1 MSSFETTFSR
11 TIGHEGKFQA
21 NPKDRGNWTG
31 GKEGVGELKGT
42 KWGLAAMTYPHLDI
56 ANITL
61 EQAKEIYYNDW
72 WLKLKMERWPNVMK
86 YQLFDAAF
94 NHGTGRANQFL
105 QFAARVKDDGIIG
118 PKTITAVNMTDPN
131 DLVLRFLAK
140 RLRYFTE
147 VKTWAEFSRGW
158 SLRVAQCLE
167 YAAEDN

>member
-56 ANITL
+56 ASITL

-86 YQLFDAAF
+86 YQMFDAAF
-94 NHGTGRANQFL
+94 NHGSGRANQFL
-105 QFAARVKDDGIIG
+105 QYAARVKDDGVIG

-147 VKTWAEFSRGW
+147 VKTWAEFSKGW

>member
-1 MSSFETTFSR
+1 MSSFETTFNR

-61 EQAKEIYYNDW
+61 EQAKEIYFNDW
-72 WLKLKMERWPNVMK
+72 WLKLKMDCLPNVMK
-86 YQLFDAAF
+86 YQMFDAAF
-94 NHGTGRANQFL
+94 NHGIGRANQFL
-105 QFAARVKDDGIIG
+105 QYAARVKDDGVIG

-147 VKTWAEFSRGW
+147 VKTWAEFSKGW

>member
-31 GKEGVGELKGT
+31 GKERVGELKGT

-61 EQAKEIYYNDW
+61 EQAKEIYFNDW

-86 YQLFDAAF
+86 YQMFDAAF

-105 QFAARVKDDGIIG
+105 QFAARVKDDGVIG
-118 PKTITAVNMTDPN
+118 PKTIAAVNKADPN

-147 VKTWAEFSRGW
+147 VKTWVEFSRGW

>member
-61 EQAKEIYYNDW
+61 EQAKEIYFNDW
-72 WLKLKMERWPNVMK
+72 WLKLKMDCWPNVMK
-86 YQLFDAAF
+86 YQMFDAAF

-105 QFAARVKDDGIIG
+105 QFSVRVKEDGIIG
-118 PKTITAVNMTDPN
+118 PNTVKAVNMTDPN
-131 DLVLRFLAK
+131 DIVMRFLAK

-147 VKTWAEFSRGW
+147 VKTWKEFSKGW
-158 SLRVAQCLE
+158 TLRVAQCLE

>member
-21 NPKDRGNWTG
+21 NPKDRGNWTS

-61 EQAKEIYYNDW
+61 EQAKEIYFNDW

-86 YQLFDAAF
+86 YQMFDAAF

-105 QFAARVKDDGIIG
+105 QYAARVKDDGVIG

>member
-11 TIGHEGKFQA
+11 TIGHEGKFQDD
-21 NPKDRGNWTG
+21 PLDRGNWTG

-56 ANITL
+56 ANITM

-86 YQLFDAAF
+86 YQMFDAAF

-105 QFAARVKDDGIIG
+105 QFAARVKEDGAIG
-118 PKTITAVNMTDPN
+118 PNTIQAVNKTDPN

-147 VKTWAEFSRGW
+147 VKTWARFSKGW

>member
-61 EQAKEIYYNDW
+61 EQAKEIYFNDW
-72 WLKLKMERWPNVMK
+72 WLKLKMDCWPNVMK
-86 YQLFDAAF
+86 YQMFDAAF

-105 QFAARVKDDGIIG
+105 QFAARVKDDGVIG
-118 PKTITAVNMTDPN
+118 PKTITAVNMTDLN

>member
-1 MSSFETTFSR
+1 MSSFETTFNR

-72 WLKLKMERWPNVMK
+72 WLKLKIERWPNVMK
-86 YQLFDAAF
+86 YQIFDAAF

-105 QFAARVKDDGIIG
+105 QYAARVKDDGVIG

-147 VKTWAEFSRGW
+147 VKTWAEFSKGW

>member
-1 MSSFETTFSR
+1 MSSFETTFNR

-21 NPKDRGNWTG
+21 NHKDRGNWTG

-61 EQAKEIYYNDW
+61 EQAKEIYFSDW
-72 WLKLKMERWPNVMK
+72 WLKLKMDCWPNVMK
-86 YQLFDAAF
+86 YQMFDAAF

-105 QFAARVKDDGIIG
+105 QFAARVKDDGVIG
-118 PKTITAVNMTDPN
+118 PKTITAINMTDPN

>member
-21 NPKDRGNWTG
+21 NPKDRGNWTS

-86 YQLFDAAF
+86 YQMFDAAF

-105 QFAARVKDDGIIG
+105 QYAARVKDDGVIG
-118 PKTITAVNMTDPN
+118 PKTIAAVNMTDPD

>member
-1 MSSFETTFSR
+1 MSSFETTFNR

-21 NPKDRGNWTG
+21 NPKDRGNWTS

-56 ANITL
+56 ASITL
-61 EQAKEIYYNDW
+61 EQAKEIYFNDW
-72 WLKLKMERWPNVMK
+72 WLKLKMGCWPNVMK
-86 YQLFDAAF
+86 YQMFDAAF
-94 NHGTGRANQFL
+94 SHGTGRANQFL
-105 QFAARVKDDGIIG
+105 QFAARVKDDGVIG
-118 PKTITAVNMTDPN
+118 PKTTTAVNMTDPN

-147 VKTWAEFSRGW
+147 VKTWAEFSKGW

>member
-31 GKEGVGELKGT
+31 GKESVGELKGT

-86 YQLFDAAF
+86 YQMFDAAF
-94 NHGTGRANQFL
+94 NHGSGRANQFL
-105 QFAARVKDDGIIG
+105 QFAARVKDDGVIG

-147 VKTWAEFSRGW
+147 VKTWAEFSKGW

-167 YAAEDN
+167 YAAEAN

>member
-1 MSSFETTFSR
+1 MSSFETTFNR

-21 NPKDRGNWTG
+21 NPLDRGNWTS

-56 ANITL
+56 KNIAY
-61 EQAKEIYYNDW
+61 EQAKEIYYTDW

-86 YQLFDAAF
+86 YQMFDAAF
-94 NHGTGRANQFL
+94 NHGTGRANQFI
-105 QFAARVKDDGIIG
+105 QFAARVKDDGVIG
-118 PKTITAVNMTDPN
+118 PATITAVNMTDPN

-147 VKTWAEFSRGW
+147 VKTWKEFSKGW
-158 SLRVAQCLE
+158 ALRVAQCLE

>member
-1 MSSFETTFSR
+1 MSSFETTFQR

-21 NPKDRGNWTG
+21 NPKDRGNWTSG
-31 GKEGVGELKGT
+31 QVGVGQLKGT
-42 KWGLAAMTYPHLDI
+42 KWGLAAMTYPDLDI

-86 YQLFDAAF
+86 YQMFDAAF
-94 NHGTGRANQFL
+94 NHGTGRANQFI
-105 QFAARVKDDGIIG
+105 QFSVRVKEDGIIG
-118 PKTITAVNMTDPN
+118 PKTVTAVNMTDPN
-131 DLVLRFLAK
+131 DIVMRFLAK

-147 VKTWAEFSRGW
+147 VKTWKEFSKGW

>member
-61 EQAKEIYYNDW
+61 EQAKEIYFNDW
-72 WLKLKMERWPNVMK
+72 WLKLKMERWPDVMK
-86 YQLFDAAF
+86 YQMFDAAF

-105 QFAARVKDDGIIG
+105 QYAARVKDDGVIG
-118 PKTITAVNMTDPN
+118 PKTITAVNMIDPN

>member
-21 NPKDRGNWTG
+21 NPKDRGNWTS

-61 EQAKEIYYNDW
+61 EQAKEVYFNDW
-72 WLKLKMERWPNVMK
+72 WLKLKMERWPNVMR
-86 YQLFDAAF
+86 YQIFDAAF

-105 QFAARVKDDGIIG
+105 QYAARVKDDGVIG

-147 VKTWAEFSRGW
+147 VKTWAEFSKGW

>member
-1 MSSFETTFSR
+1 MSSFETTFNR

-86 YQLFDAAF
+86 YQMFDAAF

-105 QFAARVKDDGIIG
+105 QFAARVKDDGVIG

-147 VKTWAEFSRGW
+147 VKTWAEFSKGW

>member
-31 GKEGVGELKGT
+31 GKEGAGELKGT

-72 WLKLKMERWPNVMK
+72 WFKLKMDRWPNVMK

-105 QFAARVKDDGIIG
+105 QFAARVKDDGVIG

>member
-1 MSSFETTFSR
+1 MSSFETTFNR

-72 WLKLKMERWPNVMK
+72 WLKLKIERWPNVMK
-86 YQLFDAAF
+86 YQIFDAAF

-105 QFAARVKDDGIIG
+105 QFAARVKDDGVIG

-147 VKTWAEFSRGW
+147 VKTWVEFSKGW

>member
-1 MSSFETTFSR
+1 MSSFETTFNR

-21 NPKDRGNWTG
+21 NPKDRGNWTS

-72 WLKLKMERWPNVMK
+72 WFKLKMDRWPNVMK
-86 YQLFDAAF
+86 YQIFDAAF

-105 QFAARVKDDGIIG
+105 QYAARVKDDGVIG

-147 VKTWAEFSRGW
+147 VKTWAEFSKGW

>member
-1 MSSFETTFSR
+1 MSSFETTFNR

-21 NPKDRGNWTG
+21 NPKDRGNWTS

-42 KWGLAAMTYPHLDI
+42 KWGLAAMTYPDLDI

-86 YQLFDAAF
+86 YQMFDAAF
-94 NHGTGRANQFL
+94 NHGTGRANQFI
-105 QFAARVKDDGIIG
+105 QFAVHVKDDGIIG
-118 PKTITAVNMTDPN
+118 PKTIAAVNMTDHN
-131 DLVLRFLAK
+131 DIVMRFLAK

-147 VKTWAEFSRGW
+147 VKAWKEFSKGW
-158 SLRVAQCLE
+158 TLRVAQCLE

>member
-1 MSSFETTFSR
+1 MSSFETTFNR

-21 NPKDRGNWTG
+21 NPKDRGNWTS

-56 ANITL
+56 ASITL

-86 YQLFDAAF
+86 YQIFDTAF

-105 QFAARVKDDGIIG
+105 QYAARVKDDGVIG

-147 VKTWAEFSRGW
+147 VKTWAEFGRGW

>member
-1 MSSFETTFSR
+1 MSSFETTFNR

-42 KWGLAAMTYPHLDI
+42 KWGLAAMTYPDLDI

-61 EQAKEIYYNDW
+61 EQAKEIYFNDW
-72 WLKLKMERWPNVMK
+72 WLKLKMDCWPNVLK
-86 YQLFDAAF
+86 YQMFDAAF

-105 QFAARVKDDGIIG
+105 QFAARVKDDGVIG

>member
-94 NHGTGRANQFL
+94 NHGTGRTNQFL
-105 QFAARVKDDGIIG
+105 QFAARVKDDGVIG

-147 VKTWAEFSRGW
+147 VKTWAVFSKGW

>member
-86 YQLFDAAF
+86 YQMFDAAF
-94 NHGTGRANQFL
+94 NHGIGRANQFL
-105 QFAARVKDDGIIG
+105 QYAARVKDDGVIG
-118 PKTITAVNMTDPN
+118 PKTITAVNKTDPN

-147 VKTWAEFSRGW
+147 VKTWAEFSKGW

>member
-1 MSSFETTFSR
+1 MSSFETTFNR

-21 NPKDRGNWTG
+21 NPKDRGNWTS

-61 EQAKEIYYNDW
+61 EQAKEIYFNDW
-72 WLKLKMERWPNVMK
+72 WLKLKMDCWPNVMK
-86 YQLFDAAF
+86 YQIFDAAF

-105 QFAARVKDDGIIG
+105 QFAARVKDDGVIG

>member
-61 EQAKEIYYNDW
+61 EQAKGIYFNDW
-72 WLKLKMERWPNVMK
+72 WLKLKMDCWPDVMK
-86 YQLFDAAF
+86 YQMFDAAF

-105 QFAARVKDDGIIG
+105 QFAARVKDDGVIG

-147 VKTWAEFSRGW
+147 VKTWAEFSKGW

>member
-42 KWGLAAMTYPHLDI
+42 KWGLAAMTYPNLDI
-56 ANITL
+56 ASITL

-86 YQLFDAAF
+86 YQMFDAAF

-105 QFAARVKDDGIIG
+105 QFAARVKDDGVIG
-118 PKTITAVNMTDPN
+118 PNTIQAVNMTDPN

-147 VKTWAEFSRGW
+147 VKTWAEFSKGW

>member
-1 MSSFETTFSR
+1 MSSFETTFNR

-61 EQAKEIYYNDW
+61 EQAKEIYFNDW
-72 WLKLKMERWPNVMK
+72 WLKLKMDCWPNVIK
-86 YQLFDAAF
+86 YQMFDAAF

-105 QFAARVKDDGIIG
+105 QFAARVKDDGVIG
-118 PKTITAVNMTDPN
+118 PKTVAAVSAMDPN
-131 DLVLRFLAK
+131 DIVLRFLAK

-147 VKTWAEFSRGW
+147 VKTWKEFSKGW

>member
-1 MSSFETTFSR
+1 MSSFETTFNR

-21 NPKDRGNWTG
+21 NPKDRGNWTS

-86 YQLFDAAF
+86 YQMFDAAF

-105 QFAARVKDDGIIG
+105 QFAARVKDDGVIG

>member
-31 GKEGVGELKGT
+31 GKERVGELKGT

-61 EQAKEIYYNDW
+61 EQAKEIYFNDW
-72 WLKLKMERWPNVMK
+72 WLKLKMDCWPNVIK
-86 YQLFDAAF
+86 YQMFDAAF

-105 QFAARVKDDGIIG
+105 QFAARVKDDGVIG

-147 VKTWAEFSRGW
+147 VKTWAEFSKGW

>member
-1 MSSFETTFSR
+1 MSSFETTFNR

-61 EQAKEIYYNDW
+61 EQAKEIYFNDW
-72 WLKLKMERWPNVMK
+72 WLKLKMDCWPNVMK
-86 YQLFDAAF
+86 YQMFDAAF

-105 QFAARVKDDGIIG
+105 QFAARVKYDGVIG
-118 PKTITAVNMTDPN
+118 PKTITAVNMTDHN

-147 VKTWAEFSRGW
+147 VKTWAEFSKGW

>member
-21 NPKDRGNWTG
+21 NPKDRGNWTS

-56 ANITL
+56 ASITL
-61 EQAKEIYYNDW
+61 EQAKEIYFNDW
-72 WLKLKMERWPNVMK
+72 WLKLKMDCWPNVMK
-86 YQLFDAAF
+86 YQMFDAAF

-105 QFAARVKDDGIIG
+105 QFAARVKDDGVIG
-118 PKTITAVNMTDPN
+118 PKTIAAVNMTDSN

>member
-31 GKEGVGELKGT
+31 GKVGVGELKGT

-61 EQAKEIYYNDW
+61 EQAKEIYFNDW
-72 WLKLKMERWPNVMK
+72 WLKLKMDCWPNVMK

-105 QFAARVKDDGIIG
+105 QFAARVKDDGVIG
-118 PKTITAVNMTDPN
+118 PKTITAVNSTEPN

-147 VKTWAEFSRGW
+147 VKTWAEFSKGW

>member
-21 NPKDRGNWTG
+21 NPKDRGNWTS
-31 GKEGVGELKGT
+31 GKEGVGQLKGT
-42 KWGLAAMTYPHLDI
+42 KWGLAAMTYPDLDI

-61 EQAKEIYYNDW
+61 EEAKAIYKHDW
-72 WLKLKMERWPNVMK
+72 WDRLNMERWPNVMQ
-86 YQLFDAAF
+86 YQMFDAAF

-105 QFAARVKDDGIIG
+105 QYAVKVTEDGKIGLETMAAVK
-118 PKTITAVNMTDPN
+118 AMDPN
-131 DLVLRFLAK
+131 DIVMRFLAK

>member
-21 NPKDRGNWTG
+21 NPKDRGNWTS
-31 GKEGVGELKGT
+31 GKEGVGQLKGT
-42 KWGLAAMTYPHLDI
+42 KWGLAAMTYPDLDI
-56 ANITL
+56 ANITID
-61 EQAKEIYYNDW
+61 EAKAIYKRDW
-72 WLKLKMERWPNVMK
+72 WDKLSMERWPNVMQ
-86 YQLFDAAF
+86 YQMFDAAF

-105 QFAARVKDDGIIG
+105 QYAVKAAEDGKIG
-118 PKTITAVNMTDPN
+118 PNTMAAVNAMDPN
-131 DLVLRFLAK
+131 DIVMRFLAK

>member
-21 NPKDRGNWTG
+21 NPKDRGNWTS

-56 ANITL
+56 ASITL

-86 YQLFDAAF
+86 YQMFDAAF
-94 NHGTGRANQFL
+94 NHGTGRANQFI
-105 QFAARVKDDGIIG
+105 QFAARVKDDGVIG
-118 PKTITAVNMTDPN
+118 PATIKAVNMTDPN

-147 VKTWAEFSRGW
+147 VKTWAEFSKGW

>member
-42 KWGLAAMTYPHLDI
+42 KWGLAAMTYPNLDI

-86 YQLFDAAF
+86 YQMFDAAF
-94 NHGTGRANQFL
+94 NHGSGRANQFL
-105 QFAARVKDDGIIG
+105 QFAARVKDDGVIG
-118 PKTITAVNMTDPN
+118 PNTIKAVNMTDQN

-147 VKTWAEFSRGW
+147 VKTWAEFSKGW